1 MQNSHQKVGET
12 PSSLC
17 SLLCKS
23 SLTGTAYETYHR
35 QSGNQQSSSL
45 ISQLGQKILEIPL
58 KMSRPQ
64 RPALLR
70 NNFSA
75 HNAADLKRSPHER
88 ATPFGFQLVSS
99 NTASAPNG
107 AAATVQQ
114 NQRWLPFSAVAPVNG
129 VVSDDASGADV
140 IAAPALKSHAA
151 KDYNFISKTRSSASN
166 GSFTTKAT
174 IANSA
179 TSGAF
184 PSEASSIGS
193 GPETTFAEYMRRVK
207 GKGRAID
214 SSAWPMEMGDSY
226 GKEVNEAF
234 NALEVCAL
242 TITFIQYIH
251 SNFGTGMIIV
261 PSLITI

>member
-1 MQNSHQKVGET
+1 
-12 PSSLC
+12 
-17 SLLCKS
+17 
-23 SLTGTAYETYHR
+23 
-35 QSGNQQSSSL
+35 
-45 ISQLGQKILEIPL
+45 
-58 KMSRPQ
+58 MSRPQ
-64 RPALLR
+64 RPGLLR

-114 NQRWLPFSAVAPVNG
+114 NQRWLPFSAVAPLNG

-151 KDYNFISKTRSSASN
+151 KDYNFIGKTRSSASN

-184 PSEASSIGS
+184 SREASSIGS

-226 GKEVNEAF
+226 GNEVNEAF
-234 NALEVCAL
+234 NALEAARAL
-242 TITFIQYIH
+242 IAQSGYTSSWYRAT
-251 SNFGTGMIIV
+251 GTGVSQNTCTTTIAG
-261 PSLITI
+261 PSGRNGRKWDDEDHENNEHND